1 MDTKRTI
8 LVVDDSTE
16 MSKVMSDMLEFK
28 GYATATVH
36 SGKEALAYAIAQH
49 PDLILLDLH
58 MPDMDGFDVVRTL
71 RTDPWGKDA
80 KILIL
85 TANDDV
91 SARPHDINIGADDYL
106 VKAIWGIEDVETKI
120 RQKLGLA

>member
-28 GYATATVH
+28 GYATTVVH
-36 SGKEALAYAIAQH
+36 SGKEALDHALKNH

-58 MPDMDGFDVVRTL
+58 MPDMDGFEVARAL
-71 RTDPWGKDA
+71 RQDAWGKDA

-91 SARPHDINIGADDYL
+91 SARPQDLGIGADDYL

-120 RQKLGLA
+120 RQKLGIA